1 MALKNTGGNQSIT
14 NSDGMGMQLKVTRQ
28 ALNNPFS
35 NLITR
40 LTAPAAA
47 CCQHSPVQLS
57 RGVLQIV
64 RALRAHIIDLAAG
77 RQCRGLPVNAH

>member
-14 NSDGMGMQLKVTRQ
+14 NFDGMGMQLKVTRQ

-35 NLITR
+35 NLITH
-40 LTAPAAA
+40 LTAPAAT
-47 CCQHSPVQLS
+47 CCQLTPVQLS

-64 RALRAHIIDLAAG
+64 RILRAHIIDLPAG